1 MLLFLILH
9 APCVKG
15 STQIFLEGVSNHYGV
30 EQWIG
35 IQSKMEQYYSM
46 EIAMYCWKSL
56 PFLQALQEF
65 SRLAKK

>member
-46 EIAMYCWKSL
+46 EIAMYC
-56 PFLQALQEF
+56 
-65 SRLAKK
+65 